1 MPHARTTRTSDRT
14 SACTS
19 ACTSAGTSAWARII
33 AVLLAGA
40 GPAHAQLGGSLSLQS
55 DPRFR
60 GVSLNGGK
68 PQAQLNLLYDTTAG
82 WYGGAML
89 AHMRFDAQRRSSLLL
104 GYLGRVVPLAPGLD
118 AEAGVTATR
127 FADVPGYD
135 YAEAYVGLLAERW
148 SARVYYSGDYYG
160 RSQRSLYAE
169 LGLNWPLL
177 PALQGFVRLG
187 ALTGTQGANRN
198 PHGATRFDLRAGAAL
213 REGPF
218 EFQLAWVAVDR
229 GGPYAGPYE
238 PRRSMLALGARVA
251 F

>member
-14 SACTS
+14 SA
-19 ACTSAGTSAWARII
+19 WARII
-33 AVLLAGA
+33 ALLLAGAGAGA
-40 GPAHAQLGGSLSLQS
+40 GPAHAQLGGSVSLQS
-55 DPRFR
+55 DPRYR

-68 PQAQLNLLYDTTAG
+68 PQAQLNLVYDTTAG

-89 AHMRFDAQRRSSLLL
+89 AQMRFDAQRRSSLLL

-118 AEAGVTATR
+118 AEAGITATR
-127 FADVPGYD
+127 FADLPGYD

-148 SARVYYSGDYYG
+148 SARVYYSGDYFG

-177 PALQGFVRLG
+177 PALQAFAHLG

-198 PHGATRFDLRAGAAL
+198 PHGATRFDVRAGVAW

-218 EFQLAWVAVDR
+218 EFQLAGVAVDR
-229 GGPYAGPYE
+229 GGPYARSYE
-238 PRRSMLALGARVA
+238 PRRSTLVLGALVS